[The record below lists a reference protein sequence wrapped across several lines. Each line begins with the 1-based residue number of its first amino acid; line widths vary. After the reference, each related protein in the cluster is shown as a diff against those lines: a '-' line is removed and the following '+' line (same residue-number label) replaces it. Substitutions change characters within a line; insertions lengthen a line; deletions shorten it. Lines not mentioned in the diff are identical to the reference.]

1 MIELPFMPEF
11 KDRML
16 SGRKTATTRTR
27 KFGEAGE
34 HFAAFGVEFVF
45 TSVVRV
51 YLQDVVST
59 SYKVEGFN
67 SQPEFIEC
75 WKKIHPWKGYLP
87 EQKVWYHQFKLAG
100 RDR

>member
-1 MIELPFMPEF
+1 MDLPFMLEF

-34 HFAAFGVEFVF
+34 HFTAFEAEFVF
-45 TSVVRV
+45 TSVAKV

-59 SYKVEGFN
+59 SYKEEGFD

-75 WKKIHPWKGYLP
+75 WKRIHPWKGICT
-87 EQKVWYHQFKLAG
+87 
-100 RDR
+100 